1 VEVLSLFSLGFWH
14 QGLLGHGFRDTRHGF
29 FLTFELF
36 LSVSVANIPYPVL
49 SLQTHSS
56 GSVVFPYK
64 NSMNSL

>member
-1 VEVLSLFSLGFWH
+1 VSSVEVLSLFSLGFWH

-49 SLQTHSS
+49 SL